1 MFRTKRR
8 CLNASEAISRHRFLE
23 SCLSGDKDL
32 FIELKKFKGTPQNV
46 ASRIDGKTDPV
57 SIADHLKGLFEN
69 LYNRTGTD
77 EPLRNLF
84 DDVDERVSN
93 HDLKQHS
100 LNMNI

>member
-1 MFRTKRR
+1 M
-8 CLNASEAISRHRFLE
+8 RFLE

-93 HDLKQHS
+93 HDLKDVDKVTPE
-100 LNMNI
+100 LI